1 MRWRNG
7 EQGYGI
13 VTKVLHWGT
22 VALLAGQ
29 LAVGYAMDDHG
40 DVPDV
45 DCDPVGEDRSGGDTT
60 DAEEDRFDRLE
71 EACEQAQD
79 LREQD
84 ADDAVGSA
92 WSDLWTGDWTGGGA
106 GGGAGSGTAGG
117 AGGLLDGAG
126 GLALPA
132 LHVLLGLAI
141 VAIGVLRVVWRS
153 TTPLP
158 AWDPRLTRT
167 DRKVLHHAERILL
180 AMLFVVPATGIALVL
195 GSSDLLP
202 LHIAAHLCFYAA
214 LAAHVG
220 VVVRRRVVGRM
231 LWGRPVA
238 GR

>member
-13 VTKVLHWGT
+13 VTKVLHWLT
-22 VALLAGQ
+22 VALLAAQ
-29 LAVGYAMDDHG
+29 LAVGYAMDDDG

-45 DCDPVGEDRSGGDTT
+45 DCDPPGEDRSGGDTT
-60 DAEEDRFDRLE
+60 DAEEDRFDQLE

-84 ADDAVGSA
+84 AGDAVGSA
-92 WSDLWTGDWTGGGA
+92 WSDLWSGGGTGSGTGGGTGGGTGDW
-106 GGGAGSGTAGG
+106 
-117 AGGLLDGAG
+117 AGGLFDGQG

-132 LHVLLGLAI
+132 WHVLLGLAI
-141 VAIGVLRVVWRS
+141 IAIGVLRVVWRS
-153 TTPLP
+153 STPLP
-158 AWDPRLTRT
+158 PWDPRLTRT

-180 AMLFVVPATGIALVL
+180 AMLFVVPATGIALMV
-195 GSSDLLP
+195 GSTDLLP

-214 LAAHVG
+214 LVAHVG

-231 LWGRPVA
+231 LWGRPTV

>member
-7 EQGYGI
+7 GHGYGI
-13 VTKVLHWGT
+13 VTKVLHWST
-22 VALLAGQ
+22 VALLAAQ
-29 LAVGYAMDDHG
+29 LAVGYAMDDDG

-92 WSDLWTGDWTGGGA
+92 WADLWTGDW
-106 GGGAGSGTAGG
+106 AGSGTGSG
-117 AGGLLDGAG
+117 ASGLLDGQG

-132 LHVLLGLAI
+132 WHVLLGLAI

-158 AWDPRLTRT
+158 PWDPRLTRT

-214 LAAHVG
+214 LAVHVG

-231 LWGRPVA
+231 LWGRSA
-238 GR
+238 AAR

>member
-13 VTKVLHWGT
+13 ITKVLHWGT
-22 VALLAGQ
+22 VTLLAAQ
-29 LAVGYAMDDHG
+29 LAVGYAMDDDG

-45 DCDPVGEDRSGGDTT
+45 DCDPPGEDRSGGDTT

-79 LREQD
+79 QREQD

-92 WSDLWTGDWTGGGA
+92 WSDLWTADWTGGGV
-106 GGGAGSGTAGG
+106 GGGADGG
-117 AGGLLDGAG
+117 ASGLLDGAA

-132 LHVLLGLAI
+132 WHVLLGLAI
-141 VAIGVLRVVWRS
+141 IAIGVLRVVWRS

-158 AWDPRLTRT
+158 PWDPRLTRT

-180 AMLFVVPATGIALVL
+180 AMLFVVPATGIALVV
-195 GSSDLLP
+195 GSTDLLP
-202 LHIAAHLCFYAA
+202 LHVAAHLFFYAA
-214 LAAHVG
+214 LAVHVG

-231 LWGRPVA
+231 LWGRPAA

>member
-7 EQGYGI
+7 DQGYGI
-13 VTKVLHWGT
+13 VTKVLHWAT
-22 VALLAGQ
+22 VALLAAQ
-29 LAVGYAMDDHG
+29 LAVGYVMDDDA

-45 DCDPVGEDRSGGDTT
+45 DCDPAGEDRSGGDTT

-79 LREQD
+79 VREQD

-92 WSDLWTGDWTGGGA
+92 WSDLWSGGGLDA
-106 GGGAGSGTAGG
+106 SS
-117 AGGLLDGAG
+117 GGLG
-126 GLALPA
+126 LPA
-132 LHVLLGLAI
+132 WHVLLGLAI
-141 VAIGVLRVVWRS
+141 VAIGLLRVVWRR

-158 AWDPRLTRT
+158 PWDARLTRT

-180 AMLFVVPATGIALVL
+180 AMLFVVPATGIALVV
-195 GSSDLLP
+195 GSTDLLP

-214 LAAHVG
+214 LVAHVG

-231 LWGRPVA
+231 LWGRA
-238 GR
+238 TAIR

>member
-22 VALLAGQ
+22 VALLAAQ
-29 LAVGYAMDDHG
+29 LAVGYAMDDDG

-45 DCDPVGEDRSGGDTT
+45 DCDPPGEDRSGGDTT
-60 DAEEDRFDRLE
+60 DVEEDRFDRLE

-92 WSDLWTGDWTGGGA
+92 WSDLWSGGGVGGGA
-106 GGGAGSGTAGG
+106 DGGASS
-117 AGGLLDGAG
+117 LLDGAA

-132 LHVLLGLAI
+132 WHVLLGLAI
-141 VAIGVLRVVWRS
+141 IAIGVLRVVWRS

-158 AWDPRLTRT
+158 PWDPRLTRT
-167 DRKVLHHAERILL
+167 DRKVLHHAERVLL
-180 AMLFVVPATGIALVL
+180 AMLFVVPATGIALVV
-195 GSSDLLP
+195 SSTDLLP
-202 LHIAAHLCFYAA
+202 LHVAAHLCFYAA
-214 LAAHVG
+214 LAVHVG